1 MPARTVDGI
10 VLSSRAPRFLEDRT
24 MQPIL
29 ISDTEPTKTMKIGF
43 VGLGHMGGNM
53 AARFLAAGYTVYGES
68 RDRGQA
74 QDLVHEGLNWRGTP
88 REVANAAD
96 VLFTSLPDDGV
107 LETVA
112 AGPDGVLAGLA
123 TGKIWVDVSTVSPE
137 ISSKLAE
144 RVRAHGATMLD
155 APVSGSVPQVQ
166 SGTLTIMV
174 GGDEAAYARV
184 EPLLRELGTPRHVG
198 ENGQGLLLKLAINI
212 NLAAQILAFSEGVLL
227 AERGGLDRA
236 LAVEVMT
243 GSAIGSPLLKG
254 RAPLVLDLPED
265 AWFDVE
271 LAHKDIRLAL
281 ATGRSEGV
289 PLPSA
294 SVADELLTQASEL
307 GYGHRDVA
315 ALFEVL
321 SRLASRDT
329 RLEDRN

>member
-1 MPARTVDGI
+1 MEP
-10 VLSSRAPRFLEDRT
+10 
-24 MQPIL
+24 ML
-29 ISDTEPTKTMKIGF
+29 ISDPELTTTMKIGF

-68 RDRGQA
+68 RDRQNA
-74 QDLVHEGLNWRGTP
+74 QDLEQEGLNWRGTP
-88 REVANAAD
+88 REVADAAD
-96 VLFTSLPDDGV
+96 VLFTSVPDDDV

-112 AGPDGVLAGLA
+112 SGPDGILAGLSA
-123 TGKIWVDVSTVSPE
+123 RKIWVDVSTVSPS

-144 RVRAHGATMLD
+144 RVRAQGATMLD

-227 AERGGLDRA
+227 AERGGLDRS
-236 LAVEVMT
+236 LVMEVMT

-254 RAPLVLDLPED
+254 RAPLLLDLPED
-265 AWFDVE
+265 AWFDIE

-281 ATGRSEGV
+281 ATGRNEGV

-294 SVADELLTQASEL
+294 SLADKMFTQATEL
-307 GYGHRDVA
+307 GYAHRDVA

-321 SRLASRDT
+321 GRVGAETGSE
-329 RLEDRN
+329 LEW

>member
-1 MPARTVDGI
+1 MEPKT
-10 VLSSRAPRFLEDRT
+10 T
-24 MQPIL
+24 
-29 ISDTEPTKTMKIGF
+29 SDNGLKTTKVGF

-53 AARFLAAGYTVYGES
+53 AARFLAGGYTVYGES
-68 RDRGQA
+68 RDRQHA
-74 QDLVHEGLNWRGTP
+74 QDLEHEGLNWRGTP
-88 REVANAAD
+88 REVADAAD
-96 VLFTSLPDDGV
+96 VVFTSVPDDDV
-107 LETVA
+107 LESVA
-112 AGPDGVLAGLA
+112 SGPDGILAGLSPR
-123 TGKIWVDVSTVSPE
+123 KIWVDVSTVSPRLSRE
-137 ISSKLAE
+137 LAQ
-144 RVRAHGATMLD
+144 RVRAEGATMLD

-212 NLAAQILAFSEGVLL
+212 NLAVQILAFSEGVLL

-265 AWFDVE
+265 AWFDIE

-281 ATGRSEGV
+281 ATGRDEGV

-294 SVADELLTQASEL
+294 SVADEVFTQASEL

-315 ALFEVL
+315 ALYEVL
-321 SRLASRDT
+321 SQ
-329 RLEDRN
+329 LEAETVDEPEW

>member
-1 MPARTVDGI
+1 M
-10 VLSSRAPRFLEDRT
+10 E
-24 MQPIL
+24 PIM
-29 ISDTEPTKTMKIGF
+29 ISDNARKTTIIGF

-68 RDRGQA
+68 RDRGHA
-74 QDLVHEGLNWRGTP
+74 QDLEHEGLNWRGTP
-88 REVANAAD
+88 REVADAAD
-96 VLFTSLPDDGV
+96 VVFTSVPDDDV

-112 AGPDGVLAGLA
+112 SGSDGILAGLSA
-123 TGKIWVDVSTVSPE
+123 RKIWVDVSTVSPRL
-137 ISSKLAE
+137 SSELAE
-144 RVRAHGATMLD
+144 RVRVQGATMLD

-212 NLAAQILAFSEGVLL
+212 NLAVQMLAFSEGVLL

-254 RAPLVLDLPED
+254 RAPLMLDLPED

-294 SVADELLTQASEL
+294 SVADVVFTQASEL
-307 GYGHRDVA
+307 GYRHRDVA

-321 SRLASRDT
+321 SRLEAET
-329 RLEDRN
+329 GAELEW

>member
-1 MPARTVDGI
+1 M
-10 VLSSRAPRFLEDRT
+10 E
-24 MQPIL
+24 PIL
-29 ISDTEPTKTMKIGF
+29 ISDADLATTKIGF

-53 AARFLAAGYTVYGES
+53 AARFLAGGYAVYGES
-68 RDRGQA
+68 RDRRHA
-74 QDLVHEGLNWRGTP
+74 QDLEQEGLKWLGTP
-88 REVANAAD
+88 REVADAAD
-96 VLFTSLPDDGV
+96 VVFTSVPDDDV

-112 AGPDGVLAGLA
+112 SGPDGILAGLSA
-123 TGKIWVDVSTVSPE
+123 GKIWVDVSTVSPGN
-137 ISSKLAE
+137 SSKLAE
-144 RVRAHGATMLD
+144 RVRAQGATMLD

-166 SGTLTIMV
+166 AGALTIMV
-174 GGDEAAYARV
+174 GGDEEAYARV

-212 NLAAQILAFSEGVLL
+212 NLAAQMLAFSEGVLL
-227 AERGGLDRA
+227 AERGGLERA

-254 RAPLVLDLPED
+254 RAPLMLDLPED

-294 SVADELLTQASEL
+294 SVADEVFTQASEL

-321 SRLASRDT
+321 SRLETHTEAD
-329 RLEDRN
+329 LEW

>member
-1 MPARTVDGI
+1 MEP
-10 VLSSRAPRFLEDRT
+10 T
-24 MQPIL
+24 M
-29 ISDTEPTKTMKIGF
+29 ISDTELKTTTIGF

-53 AARFLAAGYTVYGES
+53 AARFLAGGYTVYGES
-68 RDRGQA
+68 RDRLHA
-74 QDLVHEGLNWRGTP
+74 HDLERDGLNWRATP
-88 REVANAAD
+88 REVADAAD
-96 VLFTSLPDDGV
+96 VVFTSVPDDDV

-112 AGPDGVLAGLA
+112 SGPDGILAGLSA
-123 TGKIWVDVSTVSPE
+123 GKIWVDVSTVSPGN
-137 ISSKLAE
+137 SSKLAE
-144 RVRAHGATMLD
+144 RVRAQGATMLD

-166 SGTLTIMV
+166 AGTLTIMV
-174 GGDEAAYARV
+174 GGDEEAYARV

-198 ENGQGLLLKLAINI
+198 KNGQGLLLKLAINI
-212 NLAAQILAFSEGVLL
+212 NLAVQMLAFSEGVLL
-227 AERGGLDRA
+227 AERGGLDRG

-294 SVADELLTQASEL
+294 SVADEVFTQASEL

-321 SRLASRDT
+321 SRLAT
-329 RLEDRN
+329 GTEAELEW

>member
-1 MPARTVDGI
+1 MET
-10 VLSSRAPRFLEDRT
+10 T
-24 MQPIL
+24 TT
-29 ISDTEPTKTMKIGF
+29 SDNGLKTAKVGF

-53 AARFLAAGYTVYGES
+53 AARFLAGGYTVYGES
-68 RDRGQA
+68 RDRQHA
-74 QDLVHEGLNWRGTP
+74 QDLEHEGLNWRGTP
-88 REVANAAD
+88 REVADAAD
-96 VLFTSLPDDGV
+96 VVFTSVPDDVV

-112 AGPDGVLAGLA
+112 SGPNGILAGLSP
-123 TGKIWVDVSTVSPE
+123 GKIWIDVSTVSPRL
-137 ISSKLAE
+137 SSELAE
-144 RVRAHGATMLD
+144 RVRGQGATMLD

-184 EPLLRELGTPRHVG
+184 EPLLRKLGTPQHVG
-198 ENGQGLLLKLAINI
+198 KNGQGLLLKLAINI
-212 NLAAQILAFSEGVLL
+212 NLAVQMLAFSEGVLL
-227 AERGGLDRA
+227 AERGGLDRS

-254 RAPLVLDLPED
+254 RAPLMLDLPED

-281 ATGRSEGV
+281 ATGRNEGV

-294 SVADELLTQASEL
+294 SVADEVFTQASAL

-321 SRLASRDT
+321 SRLETHTEADGVVSDT
-329 RLEDRN
+329 T

>member
-1 MPARTVDGI
+1 MEP
-10 VLSSRAPRFLEDRT
+10 
-24 MQPIL
+24 ML
-29 ISDTEPTKTMKIGF
+29 ISEPELTTTMKIGF

-68 RDRGQA
+68 RNRRDA
-74 QDLVHEGLNWRGTP
+74 QKLEQEGLNWRGTP
-88 REVANAAD
+88 SEVADAAD

-107 LETVA
+107 LESVA
-112 AGPDGVLAGLA
+112 SGPDGILAGLSA
-123 TGKIWVDVSTVSPE
+123 GKIWVDVSTVSPG
-137 ISSKLAE
+137 ISRKLAE
-144 RVRAHGATMLD
+144 RVRAQGATMLD

-174 GGDEAAYARV
+174 GGDQEAYARV
-184 EPLLRELGTPRHVG
+184 EPLLRALGTPRHVG
-198 ENGQGLLLKLAINI
+198 GNGQGLLLKLAINI
-212 NLAAQILAFSEGVLL
+212 NLAVQMLAFSESVLL

-294 SVADELLTQASEL
+294 SVADEVFTHASEL
-307 GYGHRDVA
+307 GYGHRDIA

-321 SRLASRDT
+321 SRFDT
-329 RLEDRN
+329 ETEAELEW

>member
-1 MPARTVDGI
+1 MEPT
-10 VLSSRAPRFLEDRT
+10 T
-24 MQPIL
+24 
-29 ISDTEPTKTMKIGF
+29 ISDNRLKTTKVGF

-53 AARFLAAGYTVYGES
+53 AARFLAGGYTVYGES
-68 RDRGQA
+68 RGRGSA
-74 QDLVHEGLNWRGTP
+74 QDLEHEGLNWRGTP
-88 REVANAAD
+88 REIVEAAD
-96 VLFTSLPDDGV
+96 VVFTSVPDDDV

-112 AGPDGVLAGLA
+112 SGPDGILAGLSA
-123 TGKIWVDVSTVSPE
+123 GKIWVDVSTVSPRL
-137 ISSKLAE
+137 SSELAE
-144 RVRAHGATMLD
+144 RARVQGAIMLD

-166 SGTLTIMV
+166 AGTLTIMV
-174 GGDEAAYARV
+174 GGDEEAYARV

-198 ENGQGLLLKLAINI
+198 ENGQGLLLKLAINV
-212 NLAAQILAFSEGVLL
+212 NLAAQLLAFSEGVLL

-254 RAPLVLDLPED
+254 RAPLMLDLPED
-265 AWFDVE
+265 AWFDIE

-294 SVADELLTQASEL
+294 SLVDEVFTQASEL

-321 SRLASRDT
+321 SRLET
-329 RLEDRN
+329 GTEVELEW